1 MGENAG
7 TQRQRFLPRSK
18 NLKLL
23 LQTKHRGWPT
33 HSCVCS
39 SSSPCP
45 AGSPQLQGEG
55 NLAGVPLQPSSVY
68 AHPVGQPLPTQES
81 PLPRKGLPNRVSI
94 HVSSHLEVDSCTGSK
109 TSEQSQQHSLAPK
122 QPGGKAQLSH
132 PSPSSPLQHP
142 FCFSRSSSAP
152 TNLSLCTSTPHP
164 APNRQLHNAGVP
176 GKAEGGRSAPSRA
189 AHPTQHNC
197 L

>member
-1 MGENAG
+1 MSRTHSIVGENAG

-55 NLAGVPLQPSSVY
+55 NLAGV
-68 AHPVGQPLPTQES
+68 
-81 PLPRKGLPNRVSI
+81 PRKGLPNRVSI

-152 TNLSLCTSTPHP
+152 TNLSLCTSTPHQ
-164 APNRQLHNAGVP
+164 APNRQLHNTGVP